1 MKERN
6 RLFRLI
12 MVILVLAVLE
22 GIGYIAMWANSRS
35 FDWVNTKNYFKVRA
49 MLMGD
54 TTPDQRARYLS
65 QPYLSYIPDPG
76 YAAHGVVQH
85 NGAGYRGQKIPL
97 IRSRKLRI
105 LCLGGSTTY
114 GLGVPLPSQT
124 YPARLSALLN
134 RSIGQDS
141 ILRTRYGGAEVLN
154 AGLEAG
160 TSAEELEQY
169 LLKYRYYR
177 PDIVIV
183 HSGVNDAEIMA
194 SADRDFQLDYTHYRR
209 LQFHLEPLS
218 QPARFFMHSY
228 LFSYLTIRLFY
239 ANFYY
244 SGVSGRQ
251 CYVRQRG
258 QQFAHWSDI
267 AADTIR
273 QGRGHLYLPF
283 YRNTQSLYAEVVRDS
298 AILLVLPNI
307 LNEKDSFVNN
317 SLLYRDLCAEN
328 LRISAKLASEAG
340 GIVVPFAYDSIHDPH
355 SWLDDCHLDTAGEMD
370 KAMVLLPVVVHCAL
384 QRSRCSPNDK

>member
-1 MKERN
+1 MKKRN
-6 RLFRLI
+6 WLFRLI
-12 MVILVLAVLE
+12 MIVLLLAVLE
-22 GIGYIAMWANSRS
+22 AIGYIAMWANSRS

-49 MLMGD
+49 MLIGD
-54 TTPDQRARYLS
+54 TAADQRARYLS
-65 QPYLSYIPDPG
+65 QPYLGYIPDPG
-76 YAAHGVVQH
+76 YAAHGEVQH
-85 NGAGYRGQKIPL
+85 NDAGYRGEKIPL
-97 IRSRKLRI
+97 VRSRKLRI

-114 GLGVPLPSQT
+114 GLGVPLPYQT
-124 YPARLSALLN
+124 YPARLSFLLN
-134 RSIGQDS
+134 KVIKEDS
-141 ILRTRYGGAEVLN
+141 ALHTMYGGAEVLN

-169 LLKYRYYR
+169 LMKYRYYR

-209 LQFHLEPLS
+209 LQFHLEPLP

-228 LFSYLTIRLFY
+228 LFSYLAIRLFY

-244 SGVSGRQ
+244 SGVNGRQ

-267 AADTIR
+267 DADTIR
-273 QGRGHLYLPF
+273 WGAGHLYLPF
-283 YRNTQSLYAEVVRDS
+283 YRNTQSLYAEVIRDS

-307 LNEKDSFVNN
+307 LNEKDSFVN
-317 SLLYRDLCAEN
+317 SSPRYRDLCAEN
-328 LRISAKLASEAG
+328 VRISCDLADRTG
-340 GIVVPFAYDSIHDPH
+340 GIIVPFAYDSIHDPH
-355 SWLDDCHLDTAGEMD
+355 SWLDDCHLDSTGEWN
-370 KAMVLLPVVVHCAL
+370 KASVLLPVVVRCAL
-384 QRSRCSPNDK
+384 QRHAQR